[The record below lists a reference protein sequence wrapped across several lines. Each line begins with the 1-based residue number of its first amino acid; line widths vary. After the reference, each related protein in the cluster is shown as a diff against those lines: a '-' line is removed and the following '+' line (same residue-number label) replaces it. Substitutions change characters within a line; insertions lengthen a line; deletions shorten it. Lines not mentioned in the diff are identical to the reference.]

1 MNTYIVT
8 VSKIDG
14 DAKDGAR
21 EIYRQA
27 IDELDL
33 AKFVVA
39 LNKTPRVRRAKA
51 PKKVE
56 AGT

>member
-1 MNTYIVT
+1 VNLYIVT

-21 EIYRQA
+21 EVFRQA
-27 IDELDL
+27 IEELDL

-39 LNKTPRVRRAKA
+39 LNKAPRKRVAK
-51 PKKVE
+51 KE
-56 AGT
+56 AK